1 MGELS
6 QPNLSVRPTPSK
18 LHNLGI
24 HKEQEKC
31 STGVLIGGGL
41 AGSCPLGW
49 IWPAQSSPIPA
60 PAILGNNK
68 LKN

>member
-6 QPNLSVRPTPSK
+6 QPNPSVRPTPLK

-60 PAILGNNK
+60 PANAGE
-68 LKN
+68 